1 MSWEVFLLTI
11 PFWLYMLG
19 GVIWVLALIHI
30 WFDADEVYG
39 TGWFWMIM
47 VLFVPLIAIPSYWL
61 MKMGTH
67 RSLDDDI
74 VASERLKRKR
84 AWRQAQGA
92 ARSKLLGD
100 RAPDVE
106 PGRLAGSKARKP
118 FKPYSSSFAPA
129 AEHLKEVAAKYR
141 DSILRQPDPEQ
152 ETKRETGIESPR
164 KDAPSWHERLS
175 WREQQLR
182 GNGDA
187 EVPF

>member
-19 GVIWVLALIHI
+19 AVIWVLALIHI

-39 TGWFWMIM
+39 TGWFWMLM

-74 VASERLKRKR
+74 AASERLKRKR

-100 RAPDVE
+100 RLPDVE
-106 PGRLAGSKARKP
+106 PERLAGSKGRKS

-129 AEHLKEVAAKYR
+129 AEHLKAVAAKYR

-152 ETKRETGIESPR
+152 ETKRGAETPPVE
-164 KDAPSWHERLS
+164 APSWHERLS